1 MNKELVKRNTEAH
14 GWLGLII
21 SSLLFVVFFTGA
33 ISFFR
38 EEVQLWAT
46 SAHIKSTLLEG
57 QEILPVSQIL
67 EIAITGRDFNAREHL
82 TIYPPT
88 HYESYYT
95 AYVDL
100 VDRGE
105 GEKVDALLIHPV
117 SGEIIGDPNDFSL
130 ASFLYSVH
138 YSLNIPF
145 GSYLIGFVALFFLF
159 SIFSGVLIHAA
170 DFVKGFF
177 RYRADG
183 RKRSQLLDL
192 HNIIGIISLPYTLM
206 FAVTGLIFNLIII
219 YQIAFGV
226 ILYRGDIDAL
236 LIDAGLVTVAPEW
249 QDEPWSNPPVDE
261 LYQQSIDTWGNVPF
275 QMRVYNYGDS
285 SAVLEFYGLVEDEF
299 AGQFGV
305 AYNVSDRSEVFSD
318 NRDDPNAVSAGLDVV
333 AALHY
338 GRFGGLGLRLVYFIL
353 AMAVCAL
360 IVTGNLLWVGAREK
374 TMSSAKLN
382 FVGRFTLASTA
393 GVAIATIFAFIA
405 ERLLPIGGYDR
416 AAYLSYAFVIPL
428 VTASSYIWLAAD
440 RRKVLVRLLQIV
452 TGACFFLLL
461 LDLTLYSS
469 NLLQYFENGFFAP
482 IGVDIG
488 ILASAILSA
497 YASMKLQDRLSSIHN
512 EKNNN
517 STPEF
522 LENVG

>member
-1 MNKELVKRNTEAH
+1 MNKEFVKRNTEAH

-21 SSLLFVVFFTGA
+21 SGLLFVVFFTGA

-46 SAHIKSTLLEG
+46 SAHIESISLEG
-57 QEILPVSQIL
+57 QEIIPVSQIL
-67 EIAITGRDFNAREHL
+67 EIAIAGRDFNAREHL
-82 TIYPPT
+82 TIYPPS
-88 HYESYYT
+88 HLEPYYT

-100 VDRGE
+100 VDRGG

-117 SGEIIGDPNDFSL
+117 SGDIIGDPNDFYLS
-130 ASFLYSVH
+130 SFLYIVH

-192 HNIIGIISLPYTLM
+192 HNIIGVISLPYTLM
-206 FAVTGLIFNLIII
+206 FAVTGLIFNLVII

-226 ILYRGDIDAL
+226 ILYKGDLDAL
-236 LIDAGLVTVAPEW
+236 LTDAGFVTVTPEW
-249 QDEPWSNPPVDE
+249 QAEPWSNPPVDE
-261 LYQQSIDTWGNVPF
+261 LYQQSIDTWGGVPS

-285 SAVLEFYGLVEDEF
+285 SAVLEFYGPVEDEF
-299 AGQFGV
+299 AVQFGV
-305 AYNVSDRSEVFSD
+305 AYNVSDRSEVFSE
-318 NRDDPNAVSAGLDVV
+318 NRNDPNAVSAGLDVV
-333 AALHY
+333 ATLHY
-338 GRFGGLGLRLVYFIL
+338 GSFGGLGLRFLYLIL
-353 AMAVCAL
+353 AMGVCAL

-393 GVAIATIFAFIA
+393 GVAVATIFAFIA

-416 AAYLSYAFVIPL
+416 ASYLSYAFVIAL
-428 VTASSYIWLAAD
+428 VSASSYIWLAAD
-440 RRKVLVRLLQIV
+440 RRKVLVRLLQV
-452 TGACFFLLL
+452 FTGACFFLLFV
-461 LDLTLYSS
+461 DLVLYPS
-469 NLLQYFENGFFAP
+469 NLMQYVKNGFFAP
-482 IGVDIG
+482 VGVDVG
-488 ILASAILSA
+488 ILVSAVLGA
-497 YASMKLQDRLSSIHN
+497 YVSIKLQGRLSSISN
-512 EKNNN
+512 KEKNNFA
-517 STPEF
+517 PEF
-522 LENVG
+522 PETVN

>member
-1 MNKELVKRNTEAH
+1 MNKELIKRNTEAH

-21 SSLLFVVFFTGA
+21 SGLLFVVFFTGA

-46 SAHIKSTLLEG
+46 SAHIKSISLEG
-57 QEILPVSQIL
+57 QEILPVSQIM
-67 EIAITGRDFNAREHL
+67 EIAVKDRDFNAREHL

-88 HYESYYT
+88 HHEPYYT

-100 VDRGE
+100 VDKGE

-117 SGEIIGDPNDFSL
+117 SGDIIGNPDDFSL
-130 ASFLYSVH
+130 ASFLYIVH

-192 HNIIGIISLPYTLM
+192 HNIIGVISLPYTLM
-206 FAVTGLIFNLIII
+206 FAVTGLIFNLVII

-226 ILYRGDIDAL
+226 ILYKGDIDAL
-236 LIDAGLVTVAPEW
+236 LTDAGFVTVAPDW

-261 LYQQSIDTWGNVPF
+261 LYQKSIDTWRGIPSQV
-275 QMRVYNYGDS
+275 RVYNYGDS
-285 SAVLEFYGLVEDEF
+285 SAVLEIYGLVENEF

-305 AYNVSDRSEVFSD
+305 AYNVSDRSEVFSE
-318 NRDDPNAVSAGLDVV
+318 NGDDPNAVSAGLDVV
-333 AALHY
+333 SALHY
-338 GRFGGLGLRLVYFIL
+338 GSFGGLDLRFVYFIL
-353 AMAVCAL
+353 AIAVCAL

-382 FVGRFTLASTA
+382 FVGRFTLASTV
-393 GVAIATIFAFIA
+393 GVAVATIFAFIA

-416 AAYLSYAFVIPL
+416 AAYLTYVFVTSL
-428 VTASSYIWLAAD
+428 VAASSYIWLAAD
-440 RRKVLVRLLQIV
+440 RRKVLVRLLQFFSA
-452 TGACFFLLL
+452 ACFFLLL

-469 NLLQYFENGFFAP
+469 NLMQYIKNGFFAP
-482 IGVDIG
+482 LGVDIG
-488 ILASAILSA
+488 VLVSAILSA
-497 YASMKLQDRLSSIHN
+497 YVSMKLQSRLSSN
-512 EKNNN
+512 YNNK
-517 STPEF
+517 SISSASRFAETT
-522 LENVG
+522 G